1 MKLPSEIFCTIL
13 LLIFADNSKAD
24 IPGCNYFDTVDISN
38 IERQNDSYLYD
49 DILIPASL
57 TGYYEFRDFG
67 DGSIRP
73 IKRHL
78 RACVC
83 SVRPCIRI
91 CCPAKNF
98 LPNGKCEDGL
108 KEELAR
114 FEPYI
119 YLTSMDGQKR
129 VPLTDMAIIRDE
141 FWDCDEMIF
150 ISDFN
155 YFLEQDGTF
164 WVTVDRFMEK
174 QDYCLYRHNFDS
186 DFPKSMWIIRHRCTT
201 YVSPGSLE
209 ILIVTLIC
217 FVLTIAVYLYTKKLR
232 NVTGKCIICCIFSR
246 FIQCLIMVLDH
257 FKLLNAICSPAG
269 YSSYFFRMAANL
281 WLSVISYHMWKV
293 LTSLN
298 RAENSYRFLRYNAF
312 VWSTAAI
319 MTGSIYLVN
328 HIWEN
333 DPSQWNWLPLVGF
346 IRCSVKDWHPSI
358 WIYISGP
365 SLVLSTFNVTMFTLT
380 TIYIWKVKGE
390 VKKFTNEEE
399 GRIGCINFDSQ
410 TYLQFLRL
418 SIVMG
423 LTWIFN
429 VIPAS
434 ARLHIFWEW
443 VGIISEYF
451 HSAFG
456 IVIFVLLVLKRSTWT
471 LLMDS

>member
-1 MKLPSEIFCTIL
+1 MKLPSEVFCTIL

-24 IPGCNYFDTVDISN
+24 IPGCNYFDTVDISY

-57 TGYYEFRDFG
+57 TGYYEFMDFG
-67 DGSIRP
+67 DGFIRP
-73 IKRHL
+73 VKKHL

-83 SVRPCIRI
+83 SVRPCIPI

-119 YLTSMDGQKR
+119 YLTSMDGEER

-150 ISDFN
+150 ISDFY

-164 WVTVDRFMEK
+164 WVTVDLVLKKHE
-174 QDYCLYRHNFDS
+174 YCLYRHNFNS
-186 DFPKSMWIIRHRCTT
+186 DFPKSMWLIVHRCRTDLL
-201 YVSPGSLE
+201 PGYLE
-209 ILIVTLIC
+209 ILIVSSIC
-217 FVLTIAVYLYTKKLR
+217 NVLTIAVYLYIKKLR
-232 NVTGKCIICCIFSR
+232 NVTGKCIICCLFSR
-246 FIQCLIMVLDH
+246 FIQDLITVLDRL
-257 FKLLNAICSPAG
+257 KLINAICSPAG
-269 YSSYFFRMAANL
+269 YSLYFLLMAANL
-281 WLSVISYHMWKV
+281 WLSVISYHTWKV

-298 RAENSYRFLRYNAF
+298 RVEITYRFLRYNVF
-312 VWSTAAI
+312 VWSTASI

-346 IRCSVKDWHPSI
+346 IRCSVKDWHSSV

-380 TIYIWKVKGE
+380 AIYIWKVKGNI
-390 VKKFTNEEE
+390 KKFTNEEE
-399 GRIGCINFDSQ
+399 ERIGCINFDSQ

-429 VIPAS
+429 VIPFS
-434 ARLHIFWEW
+434 ARFYIFWKW
-443 VGIISEYF
+443 VGIISDYF

-471 LLMDS
+471 LLMES